1 MDKVAK
7 EHNYVIHYKGQRN
20 IQVNQMGKPQKA
32 TESNY
37 IFQRLIRDLG
47 TKVYHILKEKV
58 LVKEEQL

>member
-1 MDKVAK
+1 VKDILPKSLKKQMDKVAK

-37 IFQRLIRDLG
+37 IF
-47 TKVYHILKEKV
+47 
-58 LVKEEQL
+58 